1 MWLQTRMGP
10 CLFAVVRQISLSILV
25 DYRSQSFMVHE
36 KYEDSRDDVYKCI
49 TELSRRIKVGE
60 DRRGMA
66 FKDRC

>member
-1 MWLQTRMGP
+1 M
-10 CLFAVVRQISLSILV
+10 LSFLM
-25 DYRSQSFMVHE
+25 DYRPQSFMVHE

>member
-1 MWLQTRMGP
+1 
-10 CLFAVVRQISLSILV
+10 
-25 DYRSQSFMVHE
+25 MVHE
-36 KYEDSRDDVYKCI
+36 KYEDSRVEVYKCI